1 MAEKSQ
7 GPQGQEI
14 RIKDAVQILCTLPEW
29 WKRRVSGKA
38 KEYVV
43 EQEVLNR
50 LKRAG
55 LVETTNGEFNEYR
68 QTRLG
73 AELVEMYTNPYY
85 YGNEG
90 APLSQQDLSEW
101 ETWRKKSSNATG
113 STSSTATS

>member
-7 GPQGQEI
+7 GQDL
-14 RIKDAVQILCTLPEW
+14 RIKEAVQILCTLPEW

-43 EQEVLNR
+43 ELEVMNR

-55 LVETTNGEFNEYR
+55 LVEMTNGEYNEYR

-73 AELVEMYTNPYY
+73 ADLVEMYTNPYY

-101 ETWRKKSSNATG
+101 EAWRKRTTSG
-113 STSSTATS
+113 SASSTTTS

>member
-7 GPQGQEI
+7 GQDL
-14 RIKDAVQILCTLPEW
+14 RIKEAVQILCTLPEW

-43 EQEVLNR
+43 ELEVMNR

-55 LVETTNGEFNEYR
+55 LVEMTNGEYNEYR

-73 AELVEMYTNPYY
+73 ADLVEMYTNPYY
-85 YGNEG
+85 MVGSEG

-101 ETWRKKSSNATG
+101 EAWRKRTTSG
-113 STSSTATS
+113 SESSTTTS

>member
-1 MAEKSQ
+1 MADKSQ
-7 GPQGQEI
+7 GPQGPEI

-43 EQEVLNR
+43 EPEVLNR

-55 LVETTNGEFNEYR
+55 LVEPTNGEFNEYR

-101 ETWRKKSSNATG
+101 EAWRKRTVSG
-113 STSSTATS
+113 SASSTTTS